1 MMKSWWIMIGDNQLQ
16 CFLFGQTT
24 SRLISDVIPQES
36 RNSALQKCI
45 QQIFNK
51 TSSSTDSSLRVSGVK
66 FQAAPAWLEPPA
78 GSRSFVLALASH
90 SETLRRSSRL
100 MGKVSKYKSPCVRH
114 TCPNTW
120 CSCKT
125 LHLAVWWMR
134 NNTTLGHRH
143 PRQGGSSGRSQCPLC
158 AGTGSRRSK
167 TSREAEWTTS
177 WRFWQTSHSE
187 VLGGLKGW
195 AWANEWDIGSCGSC
209 GHYFL
214 ARKSSRDFPKN
225 LETQSINKTP
235 GTWCIAVSA
244 KWHFSPAR
252 KVDGNLP
259 CLLFHLSVANL
270 QPWFHQTHSR
280 NWWVWPHL

>member
-1 MMKSWWIMIGDNQLQ
+1 MNYDWRCPAARFVWSN
-16 CFLFGQTT
+16 GQTT
-24 SRLISDVIPQES
+24 SQLISDVIPQES
-36 RNSALQKCI
+36 RNSALQECI
-45 QQIFNK
+45 QQMFNK

-78 GSRSFVLALASH
+78 SSRSFVLALASH
-90 SETLRRSSRL
+90 SETLRCSSRL

-114 TCPNTW
+114 TCPDPW

-134 NNTTLGHRH
+134 NNTTLGHRPH
-143 PRQGGSSGRSQCPLC
+143 QGSSGRSQCPLC

-177 WRFWQTSHSE
+177 WRFWQTSRSE
-187 VLGGLKGW
+187 VLGDLKGW
-195 AWANEWDIGSCGSC
+195 AWANEWGIGSCGSCGSC

-225 LETQSINKTP
+225 LETQTINKTP
-235 GTWCIAVSA
+235 QTWCIAVSA
-244 KWHFSPAR
+244 KWH
-252 KVDGNLP
+252 LHT
-259 CLLFHLSVANL
+259 CMICICHLADQIL
-270 QPWFHQTHSR
+270 HI
-280 NWWVWPHL
+280 